1 MAQAAFLSGKLKSNT
16 NAILN
21 LLIEMLA
28 RFLLLFL
35 QTSVTVRLKL
45 LQGFR
50 HGKVIV
56 VSLFERFK
64 FICSCTC
71 VYLAHNNLDIHRLV

>member
-50 HGKVIV
+50 HVLK
-56 VSLFERFK
+56 
-64 FICSCTC
+64 
-71 VYLAHNNLDIHRLV
+71 